1 MHPPAVSSLC
11 LVPLRN
17 WGFWGT
23 QFVKQTGMGQPF
35 FSAGPQVA
43 QSICLPPSPPMRRE
57 FIREVVPPCSRAGDE
72 ERGRQSVLSEARSGH
87 GCRSREGAMGQQW
100 KQVAGHA
107 WLLVPNEPRTTSPE
121 QPDEHSGSLGCSV
134 PLLLLLTP
142 G

>member
-1 MHPPAVSSLC
+1 MPSAPEELGFLGHP
-11 LVPLRN
+11 
-17 WGFWGT
+17 
-23 QFVKQTGMGQPF
+23 
-35 FSAGPQVA
+35 
-43 QSICLPPSPPMRRE
+43 
-57 FIREVVPPCSRAGDE
+57 IRETNRDEAALLLSRASGSTKHLSPALSSHEKGIHQRSCAALQQSRHE